1 MRRWAPASEI
11 ESETG
16 KDSIMQTRVATAG
29 QADFGV
35 AAPEGAPALPPRISW
50 GAILAGGL
58 VAVAVGAMLNVL
70 GLAVGATAI
79 EPAQTG
85 ETPSAG
91 MLGMA
96 GGAWL
101 LVANLIGLVAGGW
114 VAARLSG
121 TADDT
126 DGLLHGLSVWAISV
140 LVSAVLLGNVL
151 AGMAGTAVSGASTIL
166 GGTAQGAG
174 QAAGQA
180 ARAVAP
186 QLAGVIDAQQLADR
200 LRDGLETGGDPARM
214 TADQRRAEMARL
226 LGQRL
231 RQGDFPPGQRERL
244 AQLVGA
250 EYGLPPAE
258 AQARINRLEAEARQT
273 IAQAETEA
281 RAAAQATAEATAT
294 GAYWIFAALL
304 LGAVAAVLGAR
315 LGTRR
320 VIGPQQV
327 AGQI

>member
-1 MRRWAPASEI
+1 
-11 ESETG
+11 
-16 KDSIMQTRVATAG
+16 MQTHVATAG
-29 QADFGV
+29 QAGYGG

-58 VAVAVGAMLNVL
+58 FAVAVGAMLNVL
-70 GLAVGATAI
+70 GLAVGATTI
-79 EPAQTG
+79 DPAQPG
-85 ETPSAG
+85 ETPGAG
-91 MLGMA
+91 LLGIA
-96 GGAWL
+96 SGIWL
-101 LVANLIGLVAGGW
+101 LVANLIGLAAGGW

-121 TADDT
+121 TSDDT
-126 DGLLHGLSVWAISV
+126 DGVLHGLSVWAISF

-151 AGMAGTAVSGASTIL
+151 AGTASTAMTGASAIL

-174 QAAGQA
+174 EAAGQA
-180 ARAVAP
+180 ARAMAP
-186 QLAGVIDAQQLADR
+186 QLAGTIDAQQLADR
-200 LRDGLETGGDPARM
+200 LRNGLETGGDPARM
-214 TADQRRAEMARL
+214 STDQRRAEIARL

-231 RQGDFPPGQRERL
+231 RQGDFLPGQRERL
-244 AQLVGA
+244 AQIVGA

-258 AQARINRLEAEARQT
+258 AQSRISRLEAEARQVA
-273 IAQAETEA
+273 AQAETEA

-320 VIGPQQV
+320 IAGAQQL
-327 AGQI
+327 AAQI

>member
-1 MRRWAPASEI
+1 
-11 ESETG
+11 
-16 KDSIMQTRVATAG
+16 MQTRVATAG
-29 QADFGV
+29 QAGFGS

-58 VAVAVGAMLNVL
+58 FAVAVGAMLNVL
-70 GLAVGATAI
+70 GLAVGATTI
-79 EPAQTG
+79 DPAQPG
-85 ETPSAG
+85 ETPGAG
-91 MLGMA
+91 LLGIA
-96 GGAWL
+96 SGIWL
-101 LVANLIGLVAGGW
+101 LVANLIGLAAGGW

-126 DGLLHGLSVWAISV
+126 DGVLHGLSVWAISF

-151 AGMAGTAVSGASTIL
+151 TGTALSGASAVL

-180 ARAVAP
+180 ARAMAP
-186 QLAGVIDAQQLADR
+186 QLAGAMDAQQLADR

-214 TADQRRAEMARL
+214 STDQRRAEIARI

-231 RQGDFPPGQRERL
+231 RQGDFLPGQRERL
-244 AQLVGA
+244 AQIVGV
-250 EYGLPPAE
+250 EYGLPAAE
-258 AQARINRLEAEARQT
+258 AQARISRLEAEARQVT
-273 IAQAETEA
+273 AQAETQA

-304 LGAVAAVLGAR
+304 LGALAAVLGAR

-320 VIGPQQV
+320 VIATQQV
-327 AGQI
+327 VGQT

>member
-1 MRRWAPASEI
+1 
-11 ESETG
+11 
-16 KDSIMQTRVATAG
+16 MQTHVATAG
-29 QADFGV
+29 QAGYGG

-58 VAVAVGAMLNVL
+58 FAVAVGAMLNVL
-70 GLAVGATAI
+70 GLAIGATTI
-79 EPAQTG
+79 DPAQPG
-85 ETPSAG
+85 ETPGAG
-91 MLGMA
+91 LLGIA
-96 GGAWL
+96 SGIWL
-101 LVANLIGLVAGGW
+101 LVANLIGLAAGGW

-121 TADDT
+121 TSDDT
-126 DGLLHGLSVWAISV
+126 DGVLHGLSVWAISF

-151 AGMAGTAVSGASTIL
+151 AGTASTAMTGASAIL

-174 QAAGQA
+174 EAAGQA
-180 ARAVAP
+180 ARAMAP
-186 QLAGVIDAQQLADR
+186 QLAGTIDAQQLADR
-200 LRDGLETGGDPARM
+200 LRNGLETGGDPARM
-214 TADQRRAEMARL
+214 STDQRRAEIARL

-231 RQGDFPPGQRERL
+231 RQGDFLPGQRERL
-244 AQLVGA
+244 AQIVGA

-258 AQARINRLEAEARQT
+258 AQSRISRLEAEARQVA
-273 IAQAETEA
+273 AQAETEA

-320 VIGPQQV
+320 IAGAQQL
-327 AGQI
+327 AAQI

>member
-1 MRRWAPASEI
+1 
-11 ESETG
+11 
-16 KDSIMQTRVATAG
+16 MQTRVATAA
-29 QADFGV
+29 QAGFGG

-58 VAVAVGAMLNVL
+58 FAVAVGAMLNVL
-70 GLAVGATAI
+70 GLAVGATTI
-79 EPAQTG
+79 DPAQPG
-85 ETPSAG
+85 ETPG
-91 MLGMA
+91 TGILGIA
-96 GGAWL
+96 GGIWL
-101 LVANLIGLVAGGW
+101 LVANLIGLAAGGW

-126 DGLLHGLSVWAISV
+126 DGVLHGLSVWAISF

-151 AGMAGTAVSGASTIL
+151 AGTASTAMSGASAIL

-180 ARAVAP
+180 ARAMAP
-186 QLAGVIDAQQLADR
+186 QLAGAIDAQQLADR

-214 TADQRRAEMARL
+214 STDQRRAEMARL

-231 RQGDFPPGQRERL
+231 RQGDFMPGQRERL
-244 AQLVGA
+244 AQIVAA

-258 AQARINRLEAEARQT
+258 AQSRISRLEAEARQT
-273 IAQAETEA
+273 AAQAETAA

-304 LGAVAAVLGAR
+304 LGAIAAVLGAR

-327 AGQI
+327 TSQI

>member
-1 MRRWAPASEI
+1 
-11 ESETG
+11 
-16 KDSIMQTRVATAG
+16 MQTHVATAG
-29 QADFGV
+29 QAGYGR

-58 VAVAVGAMLNVL
+58 FAVAVGAMLNVL
-70 GLAVGATAI
+70 GLAVGATTI
-79 EPAQTG
+79 DPAQPG
-85 ETPSAG
+85 ETPGAG
-91 MLGMA
+91 LLGIA
-96 GGAWL
+96 SGIWL
-101 LVANLIGLVAGGW
+101 LVANLIGLTAGGW

-126 DGLLHGLSVWAISV
+126 DGVLHGLSVWAISF
-140 LVSAVLLGNVL
+140 LVSAVLLGNIL
-151 AGMAGTAVSGASTIL
+151 SGTASTAMTGASAIL

-174 QAAGQA
+174 EAAGQA
-180 ARAVAP
+180 ARAMAP
-186 QLAGVIDAQQLADR
+186 QLAGTIDAQQLADR
-200 LRDGLETGGDPARM
+200 LRNGLETGGDPARM
-214 TADQRRAEMARL
+214 STDQRRAEIARL

-231 RQGDFPPGQRERL
+231 RQGDFLPGQRDRL
-244 AQLVGA
+244 AQIVGA

-258 AQARINRLEAEARQT
+258 AQSRISRLEAEARQVA
-273 IAQAETEA
+273 AQAETEA

-320 VIGPQQV
+320 IAGTQQL
-327 AGQI
+327 AAQI

>member
-1 MRRWAPASEI
+1 
-11 ESETG
+11 
-16 KDSIMQTRVATAG
+16 MQTRVATAA
-29 QADFGV
+29 QAGFGS

-50 GAILAGGL
+50 GAVLAGGL

-70 GLAVGATAI
+70 GLAVGATTI
-79 EPAQTG
+79 NPAQPG
-85 ETPSAG
+85 QTPGAG
-91 MLGMA
+91 MLGIA
-96 GGAWL
+96 SGLWL
-101 LVANLIGLVAGGW
+101 LIANLIGLGAGGW

-126 DGLLHGLSVWAISV
+126 DGVLHGLSVWAISF
-140 LVSAVLLGNVL
+140 LVSAALLGNIL
-151 AGMAGTAVSGASTIL
+151 AGTASTAMSGASAIL
-166 GGTAQGAG
+166 GGSAQGAG
-174 QAAGQA
+174 QAVGQA
-180 ARAVAP
+180 ARAMAP
-186 QLAGVIDAQQLADR
+186 QLAGALDAQQLIDR

-214 TADQRRAEMARL
+214 SPDQRRAEMARI

-231 RQGDFPPGQRERL
+231 RQGEFLPAQRERL
-244 AQLVGA
+244 TQIVAA

-258 AQARINRLEAEARQT
+258 VQARISRLETEARQLA
-273 IAQAETEA
+273 AQAETET

-320 VIGPQQV
+320 VVGAAQV
-327 AGQI
+327 VGQT